1 MADAPRYRFGPLERR
16 GVLMGLRAGQL
27 GVVASAIVVSVV
39 MLSAAPSASGLGLS
53 ALAALLA
60 VAVAFVPLAGRTLEQ
75 WTPLAT
81 RWLLRGMRGQ
91 RRVTTAQPGRGVT
104 STHKVSEQ
112 PLWPPALKGLELLAV
127 PSQAGDI
134 GVLKDRAAGTYTAV
148 LSVRA
153 KTFSL
158 LDNPDKARRLAS
170 WAGILASA
178 ARQGGLVHRL
188 QWLERTVPDP
198 GTELAAHLEAHTE
211 QERDD
216 PCVASYRELLADAGP
231 VTQRHEVLV
240 ALQLSAAKAQRHVK
254 AAGGGD
260 TGAGE
265 VLRRELA
272 TLATRL
278 SGAELTVLG
287 ALTPRL
293 VAQCVRTSFDPPAR
307 LGLERRPIHPEG
319 AGVAVEAA
327 APTALEEHWSHLR
340 ADSSLHATY
349 WIAEW
354 PRVDVD
360 ADFLAPLLLRTTSL
374 RTVSL
379 VCEPVSPLKAM
390 RQVESARTQAAV
402 DEQLR
407 NKAGFLTTARRA
419 RETDSLAE
427 HESDLA
433 RGHAFFRFS
442 GFVTVHATDE
452 EELRAACGE
461 LEQAAAQSFL
471 DLRLLHGQQQEA
483 FTWASLP
490 LCKGLS

>member
-1 MADAPRYRFGPLERR
+1 
-16 GVLMGLRAGQL
+16 V
-27 GVVASAIVVSVV
+27 
-39 MLSAAPSASGLGLS
+39 
-53 ALAALLA
+53 
-60 VAVAFVPLAGRTLEQ
+60 T
-75 WTPLAT
+75 AT
-81 RWLLRGMRGQ
+81 R
-91 RRVTTAQPGRGVT
+91 
-104 STHKVSEQ
+104 KVEEQ
-112 PLWPPALKGLELLAV
+112 PMWPPALKGIELLAV

-158 LDNPDKARRLAS
+158 LDGPDKARRLAS
-170 WAGILASA
+170 WAGILATA
-178 ARQGGLVHRL
+178 AREGGLVHRL

-198 GTELAAHLEAHTE
+198 GTELAAHLEAHAQRT
-211 QERDD
+211 DD
-216 PCVASYRELLADAGP
+216 ASVASYRELLADAGP

-254 AAGGGD
+254 AAGGKD

-278 SGAELTVLG
+278 GGAELTVLG

-293 VAQCVRTSFDPPAR
+293 VARCVRTSFDPPSR
-307 LGLERRPIHPEG
+307 LTLERRPAHPQGE
-319 AGVAVEAA
+319 GVAPQAA
-327 APTALEEHWSHLR
+327 APTAVEERWGHLR

-349 WIAEW
+349 WICEW

-360 ADFLAPLLLRTTSL
+360 ADFFAPLLLRTTSL

-471 DLRLLHGQQQEA
+471 DLRLLHGQQADA

-490 LCKGLS
+490 LCRGLA

>member
-27 GVVASAIVVSVV
+27 GVVGAAIVMAVV
-39 MLSAAPSASGLGLS
+39 ALSSAPSASGLGL
-53 ALAALLA
+53 AAIVALLA
-60 VAVAFVPLAGRTLEQ
+60 VAVGFVPLAGRTLEQ

-81 RWLLRGMRGQ
+81 RWLLRGARRQ
-91 RRVTTAQPGRGVT
+91 RSVTTTQPGRGLPA
-104 STHKVSEQ
+104 THKLAEQ
-112 PLWPPALKGLELLAV
+112 PVWPPALKGIELLAV

-178 ARQGGLVHRL
+178 AREGGLVHRL

-198 GTELAAHLEAHTE
+198 GTELAAHLEAHA
-211 QERDD
+211 QSDD
-216 PCVASYRELLADAGP
+216 ASVASYRELLADAGP

-240 ALQLSAAKAQRHVK
+240 ALQLSAARAQRHVK
-254 AAGGGD
+254 SAGGGD
-260 TGAGE
+260 QGAGE

-278 SGAELTVLG
+278 GGAELTVLG

-293 VAQCVRTSFDPPAR
+293 VAQCVRTSFDPPSR
-307 LGLERRPIHPEG
+307 LALERRPEHPEG
-319 AGVAVEAA
+319 SGVAVGAA
-327 APTALEEHWSHLR
+327 APTAVDEHWSHLH

-349 WIAEW
+349 WICEW

-360 ADFLAPLLLRTTSL
+360 TDLLAPLLLRTTSL

-419 RETDSLAE
+419 RETETLAE
-427 HESDLA
+427 HEADLA

-452 EELRAACGE
+452 EELRSACGE

-471 DLRLLHGQQQEA
+471 DFRLLHGQQADA

-490 LCKGLS
+490 LCRGLA

>member
-1 MADAPRYRFGPLERR
+1 MADVPRYRFGPLERR

-27 GVVASAIVVSVV
+27 GVVGCAIVVAVV
-39 MLSAAPSASGLGLS
+39 ALSSAPSASGLGV
-53 ALAALLA
+53 AALLALVA

-81 RWLLRGMRGQ
+81 RWLVRGVRRQ
-91 RRVTTAQPGRGVT
+91 RRVTTTQPGRGVPA
-104 STHKVSEQ
+104 THKVEEQ
-112 PLWPPALKGLELLAV
+112 PEWPPALKGIELLAV

-178 ARQGGLVHRL
+178 AREGGLVHRL

-198 GTELAAHLEAHTE
+198 GTELAAHLETHAAS
-211 QERDD
+211 DD
-216 PCVASYRELLADAGP
+216 PSVASYRELLADAGP

-240 ALQLSAAKAQRHVK
+240 ALQLSAARAQRHVK
-254 AAGGGD
+254 SAGGGD
-260 TGAGE
+260 KGAGE

-278 SGAELTVLG
+278 GGAELTVLG

-293 VAQCVRTSFDPPAR
+293 VAQCVRTSFDPPSR
-307 LGLERRPIHPEG
+307 LALERRPEHPEG
-319 AGVAVEAA
+319 VGVAVAA
-327 APTALEEHWSHLR
+327 ASPTAVDEHWSHLQ
-340 ADSSLHATY
+340 ADGSLHATY

-419 RETDSLAE
+419 RETETLAE

-442 GFVTVHATDE
+442 GFVTVHATDT
-452 EELRAACGE
+452 EELRSACGE

-471 DLRLLHGQQQEA
+471 DLRLLHGQQADA

-490 LCKGLS
+490 LCRGLT